1 MAWLARS
8 PGPRLRGDHVGRK
21 AKANDGRISLYSVK
35 IAPNL
40 DIIRAMAQTGISQVK
55 MREIL
60 GVSRNTW
67 ERARA
72 KEPAFKEALSPP
84 KMAPQ
89 KFDRAEDVRQL
100 EEDMKKLAHGFTRRQ
115 IRFIN
120 TRDGI
125 EEVEEEVYYPPNFQ
139 AIRFLLMNWGGYMSE
154 PAAQAQREKE
164 FEHKKTMDEKNNW

>member
-1 MAWLARS
+1 MEWRARS
-8 PGPRLRGDHVGRK
+8 PGPPLRGDHVAKK
-21 AKANDGRISLYSVK
+21 AKDGRVSVYSVK

-40 DIIRAMAQTGISQVK
+40 DIIRAMAQTGISQIK

-60 GVSRNTW
+60 GISRNTW
-67 ERARA
+67 DRARA
-72 KEPAFKEALSPP
+72 SEPAFKEALNPP

-89 KFDRAEDVRQL
+89 NFDRLEDVRQL
-100 EEDMKKLAHGFTRRQ
+100 EEDMKKLAHGFTRKQ

-120 TRDGI
+120 TRDGV
-125 EEVEEEVYYPPNFQ
+125 EEVVEEVYYPPNFQ

-164 FEHKKTMDEKNNW
+164 FDHKKAMDEKNNW

>member
-1 MAWLARS
+1 M
-8 PGPRLRGDHVGRK
+8 RGDNVARK
-21 AKANDGRISLYSVK
+21 AKTDEGRISLYSVK

-72 KEPAFKEALSPP
+72 KETAFKEALSPP
-84 KMAPQ
+84 KTAPQ

-100 EEDMKKLAHGFTRRQ
+100 EEDMKKLAHGFTRKQ

-125 EEVEEEVYYPPNFQ
+125 EEVVEEVYYPPNFQ

-164 FEHKKTMDEKNNW
+164 FDHKKAMDEKNNW